1 MKQFLVI
8 CSALLLGACSNYVH
22 PPIEGRADP
31 YQRAQI
37 HFDSD
42 ALRRDTAVG
51 TPILV
56 HNESGMLVV
65 TVPLRSAIDKTLY
78 VDYRVTFLDR
88 NGVPIE
94 NYGPFTKTLDA
105 NTPDQIQVNSTT
117 TRAADFQVD
126 LRYAK

>member
-1 MKQFLVI
+1 MKQLLVI
-8 CSALLLGACSNYVH
+8 CCAVLLGACTNSVN

-31 YQRAQI
+31 YRAAQI

-42 ALRRDTAVG
+42 QLRRDTAVG
-51 TPILV
+51 VPILV

-65 TVPLRSAIDKTLY
+65 TIPLRSAIDKSLY
-78 VDYRVTFLDR
+78 VDYRVTFFDR

-94 NYGPFTKTLDA
+94 RYGPFTKTLDA
-105 NTPDQIQVNSTT
+105 NTPDQIQVNSTS